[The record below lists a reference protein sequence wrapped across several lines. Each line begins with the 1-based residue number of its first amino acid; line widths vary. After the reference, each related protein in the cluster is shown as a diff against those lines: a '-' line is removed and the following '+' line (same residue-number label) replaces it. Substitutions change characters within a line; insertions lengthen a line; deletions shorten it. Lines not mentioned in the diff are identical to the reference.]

1 MHLQS
6 RDRVALPVRRA
17 TAFALAVALFVG
29 ACATRSDGSCDK
41 TGAVAVGAILGAVLG
56 GSTGDRDSRGKRVL
70 AGAALGAGAGAVV
83 CVAVDAETRRTR
95 TGTAVAADV
104 QARGNLPSA
113 PTVVQYQA
121 AVTPTVV
128 RPGDQVRVQSTVEIA
143 DGRQERIRDL
153 KEDLV
158 LVDPDGQMYRL
169 KTKDLV
175 DGGERAGR
183 FANTFT
189 FTLPAG
195 VSKGNYSLKTALRVN
210 GRQAGEWQSPLLV
223 VGADPPQPKLAAA
236 RDTF

>member
-1 MHLQS
+1 MRIES
-6 RDRVALPVRRA
+6 RGPRARRVGLST
-17 TAFALAVALFVG
+17 TAALAAAVLCA
-29 ACATRSDGSCDK
+29 ACATRPDGSCDK

-56 GSTGDRDSRGKRVL
+56 ASTGDRDSRGKRAL

-83 CVAVDAETRRTR
+83 CLAVDAESRRTR
-95 TGTAVAADV
+95 SAAAVTADV
-104 QARGNLPSA
+104 QARGALPPT

-121 AVTPTVV
+121 AITPAVV

-143 DGRQERIRDL
+143 DGRQERVSDL
-153 KEDLV
+153 KEDLL
-158 LVDPDGQMYRL
+158 LVDPEGQTHRL

-210 GRQAGEWQSPLLV
+210 GRAAAERQSSLRVVDAG
-223 VGADPPQPKLAAA
+223 GPQPWLSASNG
-236 RDTF
+236 TY